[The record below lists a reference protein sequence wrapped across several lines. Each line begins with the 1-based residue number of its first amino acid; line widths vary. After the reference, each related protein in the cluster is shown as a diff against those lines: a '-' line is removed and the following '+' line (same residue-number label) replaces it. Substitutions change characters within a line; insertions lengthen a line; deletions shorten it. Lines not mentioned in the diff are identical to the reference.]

1 MNMKVKYI
9 IGAVLILALGYEIYR
24 IEKQLSVVT
33 LEIRKTDRATVTIP
47 SLAPASTFDNTD
59 LFIVADGGTVSRKL
73 AGSQITGAIGD
84 TATTLRSEM
93 GTGSGV
99 VDTTG
104 LPVANQFTYFTAANK
119 IASSS
124 NLTRASN
131 GVVSYTGV
139 GFVFNDS
146 AYIDYEPDGF
156 MEWVGKSK
164 TGALFSD
171 SLAPAGYGLTMPLP
185 RITEALRDKD
195 GEIKW
200 WLSDS
205 TYTYR
210 LDTLAPAEMVRTL
223 VASAEQDKRYILDL
237 FIMVTVLIIIMA
249 VSCGFIIAVTVKML
263 RK

>member
-1 MNMKVKYI
+1 MKMKY
-9 IGAVLILALGYEIYR
+9 VLLVVFILALGFEIYR
-24 IEKQLSVVT
+24 IEKQLSAVT
-33 LEIRKTDRATVTIP
+33 LELTKTSRAPVKITELNEAT
-47 SLAPASTFDNTD
+47 TFDTTD
-59 LFIVADGGTVSRKL
+59 VFLVSDAGTTSRKL
-73 AGSQITGAIGD
+73 TGRKITGAIHD

-185 RITEALRDKD
+185 KIGEALRSKD